1 VNANQKL
8 RLADGKVEFRLA
20 ALMERMQAD
29 GEVEFRQ
36 VMERLAGTTIE
47 CTEGFLAQLFQLGYV
62 RGIVRMQAALD
73 ELAG

>member
-8 RLADGKVEFRLA
+8 RLA
-20 ALMERMQAD
+20 ALMELMQAD

-36 VMERLAGTTIE
+36 VMERLASTKIE

-62 RGIVRMQAALD
+62 RGIVRMQAAL
-73 ELAG
+73 EVIAG